1 MSPAEREARLAEL
14 ATGYALNQLS
24 DAESQEFLGYLR
36 DPVAGRD
43 AARNA
48 WSTLHTV
55 TDLRAARSHALQDAL
70 RARLAADH
78 PAASAVLP
86 SRWWW
91 QRWWRIGLPVLAVL
105 VILGFIA
112 AWLAWTA
119 SLRLAQVETVSGNV
133 IVDGRDLRPGMT
145 VDGHPLTLVDGG
157 HATLRWPDGT
167 RLRLTGPGTVL
178 PQVTGALVLEGHAE
192 LTTSGAWNLAL
203 PDGAVRITASSR
215 VLIEAKGGQSCLG
228 VVSGLVIDAAE
239 QRFAA
244 GTCRCSTMKMPWTT
258 ASWSEL
264 PENLPIPPG
273 NCWHLKWTTF
283 AEASGTLTL
292 TWADV
297 TLVCGAQ
304 DVSLLR
310 GDGSLVRAVRPPADR
325 CLELDAKPWGFTV
338 SLQGEPLLQTA
349 QAPQALRITSSG
361 PLPLKASFR
370 SGPALPESPVP

>member
-43 AARNA
+43 AARSA

-70 RARLAADH
+70 RARLAADQS
-78 PAASAVLP
+78 SARAP
-86 SRWWW
+86 RPRAWWL
-91 QRWWRIGLPVLAVL
+91 GLGVL
-105 VILGFIA
+105 VLVGLLA
-112 AWLAWTA
+112 AWFAW
-119 SLRLAQVETVSGNV
+119 SGSNRLAQVETVSGNV
-133 IVDGRDLRPGMT
+133 IVDGRALHQGMSI
-145 VDGHPLTLVDGG
+145 DGRPLTLVDGG

-178 PQVTGALVLEGHAE
+178 PQVAGALVLEGHAE

-203 PDGAVRITASSR
+203 PDGTVRTATSSR
-215 VLIEAKGGQSCLG
+215 VLVEARGGQSCLG
-228 VVSGLVIDAAE
+228 VLSGLVIDAAE
-239 QRFAA
+239 QRFPA
-244 GTCRCSTMKMPWTT
+244 GTCRCRTMAMPWTT
-258 ASWSEL
+258 TNWSEL
-264 PENLPIPPG
+264 PENLPISEG

-310 GDGSLVRAVRPPADR
+310 GDGSLVRAVRPPAER

-338 SLQGEPLLQTA
+338 SLQGETLLQSA
-349 QAPQALRITSSG
+349 QAPKTLHITRNG
-361 PLPLKASFR
+361 PVPLKAFFR
-370 SGPALPESPVP
+370 SGPAFPEGPVP